1 MLGTSALNVK
11 SRTFYNNYGC
21 NTKKM
26 KYHGCNT
33 KVHTKNM
40 DFSNIIISATCYL
53 ARDLILYFIAA
64 WPSPDL
70 FSQDKKWT
78 SVKIVFISKFLV
90 KTKEVNFSFFTFSR
104 LLMMTFCFLH
114 ILNFNNFVVD
124 NNSKNSMFTWRSNG
138 LLLLYKHLMWC
149 AYDLHN
155 MFA

>member
-1 MLGTSALNVK
+1 MK
-11 SRTFYNNYGC
+11 YNGC
-21 NTKKM
+21 NTKS
-26 KYHGCNT
+26 CI
-33 KVHTKNM
+33 KNM
-40 DFSNIIISATCYL
+40 GFSKIIISATCYM

-70 FSQDKKWT
+70 FSRDKKWT
-78 SVKIVFISKFLV
+78 SVKIVFISKFLM
-90 KTKEVNFSFFTFSR
+90 KTKEVNFSFFTFPR
-104 LLMMTFCFLH
+104 LLMMTFSFLH

>member
-26 KYHGCNT
+26 KCHRCNT

-104 LLMMTFCFLH
+104 LLMMTFFFCIFQTSIISLLTITLITRCSIDVQMGYCFFTN
-114 ILNFNNFVVD
+114 ILCDVC
-124 NNSKNSMFTWRSNG
+124 TT
-138 LLLLYKHLMWC
+138 
-149 AYDLHN
+149 
-155 MFA
+155 